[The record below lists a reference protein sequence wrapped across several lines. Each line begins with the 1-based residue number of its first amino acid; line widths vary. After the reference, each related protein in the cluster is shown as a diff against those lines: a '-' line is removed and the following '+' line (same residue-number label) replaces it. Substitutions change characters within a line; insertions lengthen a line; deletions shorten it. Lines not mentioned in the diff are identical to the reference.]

1 MPPFASPITVVAPA
15 LRAVLVAVTTL
26 ALALGGVWLGVR
38 LATPGEYGTPLGR
51 ISVEIDQA
59 RHGEIAAYVPLAD
72 WGVRAR
78 PFAAPVAVHIEPRT
92 LDRQAALRAAQ
103 GERSLLRRSERALR
117 DAVERAVLRTLRF
130 AVGGAAAVAGVVALV
145 LLARGE
151 RRRRM
156 IAGLP
161 LLVVAWGV
169 LACVVALARASATF
183 DEAAL
188 ARPTYFARGAEL
200 VQLVDAA
207 ENARQAGQSY
217 ALKVEGAV
225 RGFATLLSDPTAG
238 DIGAQGRRALLASDV
253 HDNRFALDS
262 LRDYARGKPVFFVGD
277 LGTTGSRVETALL
290 APRLARLGERVIA
303 ISGNHDS
310 GRMMRAL
317 ARRGVTVLERRG
329 VLRPDGSHGADSV
342 RVDGLRVAG
351 FDDPNEWRGRRAD
364 DPRRVFSF
372 AEMFDPKAAEAR
384 ARAELLRWFDGLDPR
399 PDVVLVHQ
407 NGLALFLARTLQD
420 RRDSRALTILTGH
433 DHRQHV
439 DRYGPQVV
447 VDGGTA
453 GAGGLQG
460 VGQDPVGLAEL
471 HFARTGHELEAADL
485 IAVEPVTGNGLARRV
500 VNRRCD
506 TPDRRCRL
514 SAPQFFSPA
523 ATPGSAD

>member
-1 MPPFASPITVVAPA
+1 M
-15 LRAVLVAVTTL
+15 
-26 ALALGGVWLGVR
+26 
-38 LATPGEYGTPLGR
+38 
-51 ISVEIDQA
+51 
-59 RHGEIAAYVPLAD
+59 
-72 WGVRAR
+72 
-78 PFAAPVAVHIEPRT
+78 
-92 LDRQAALRAAQ
+92 
-103 GERSLLRRSERALR
+103 
-117 DAVERAVLRTLRF
+117 LRTLRF
-130 AVGGAAAVAGVVALV
+130 AVGGAAAIGAVLALV
-145 LLARGE
+145 LLARG
-151 RRRRM
+151 RRRRRVV
-156 IAGLP
+156 AGLP
-161 LLVVAWGV
+161 LLVVAWAV
-169 LACVVALARASATF
+169 LACVLTLARAAATF

-238 DIGAQGRRALLASDV
+238 GVERGRRALLASDV

-262 LRDYARGKPVFFVGD
+262 LRDYARGKPVFFAGD
-277 LGTTGSRVETALL
+277 LGTNGSRVETALL
-290 APRLARLGERVIA
+290 APRLARLGQRVVA

-310 GRMMRAL
+310 ARMMRAL

-329 VLRPDGSHGADSV
+329 VLRPDGGHGAASV
-342 RVDGLRVAG
+342 LVGGLRVAG

-372 AEMFDPKAAEAR
+372 AEMFDPRAAEAR
-384 ARAELLRWFDGLDPR
+384 ARAQLLRWFDGLDPR
-399 PDVVLVHQ
+399 PDIVMIHQ

-420 RRDSRALTILTGH
+420 RRDDRALTILTGH

-439 DRYGPQVV
+439 DRYGPHVV

-453 GAGGLQG
+453 GAGGLAG
-460 VGQDPVGLAEL
+460 VGQDSVGLADL

-485 IAVEPVTGNGLARRV
+485 IAVEPITGNGLARRV
-500 VNRRCD
+500 VNRPCD
-506 TPDRRCRL
+506 TPERRCRL

-523 ATPGSAD
+523 ATP

>member
-1 MPPFASPITVVAPA
+1 VRRSQPQAF
-15 LRAVLVAVTTL
+15 LAVLATVAL
-26 ALALGGVWLGVR
+26 ALAGVWLGVR
-38 LATPGEYGTPLGR
+38 LTTPGEYGTPLGR
-51 ISVEIDQA
+51 VSVEVDQA

-78 PFAAPVAVHIEPRT
+78 PFDSPVAVHIEPRT
-92 LDRQAALRAAQ
+92 LERQEALRAAE
-103 GERSLLRRSERALR
+103 GERSLLRRTEEDLRTAIERA
-117 DAVERAVLRTLRF
+117 ALRTLRF
-130 AVGGAAAVAGVVALV
+130 AVGGAAAMAAILALV
-145 LLARGE
+145 LAARGE
-151 RRRRM
+151 RRRRVL
-156 IAGLP
+156 AGLP
-161 LLVVAWGV
+161 LLVVGWGV
-169 LACVVALARASATF
+169 LVCVAALVRAATTF

-238 DIGAQGRRALLASDV
+238 GVEGGRNALLASDV

-262 LRDYARGKPVFFVGD
+262 LREYARGKPVFFAGD

-290 APRLARLGERVIA
+290 APRLARLGTRVVA
-303 ISGNHDS
+303 VSGNHDS
-310 GRMMRAL
+310 ARLMRSL

-329 VLRPDGSHGADSV
+329 VLRPDGTHGAESV
-342 RVDGLRVAG
+342 RVAGLVVAG

-372 AEMFDPKAAEAR
+372 AEMFDPEAAEAR
-384 ARAELLRWFDGLDPR
+384 ARAELLRWFGRLDPR

-407 NGLALFLARTLQD
+407 NGLALFLARTVQERGD
-420 RRDSRALTILTGH
+420 KRPVTILTGH

-439 DRYGPQVV
+439 DRYGRHVV

-453 GAGGLQG
+453 GAGGLAG
-460 VGQDPVGLAEL
+460 VGQDAVGLAEL
-471 HFARTGHELEAADL
+471 HFARADHELEAADL
-485 IAVEPVTGNGLARRV
+485 IAVEPISGNGLARRV
-500 VNRRCD
+500 VNRACD

-514 SAPQFFSPA
+514 SAPQNFASAGPA
-523 ATPGSAD
+523 ARPR

>member
-1 MPPFASPITVVAPA
+1 
-15 LRAVLVAVTTL
+15 
-26 ALALGGVWLGVR
+26 
-38 LATPGEYGTPLGR
+38 
-51 ISVEIDQA
+51 
-59 RHGEIAAYVPLAD
+59 
-72 WGVRAR
+72 
-78 PFAAPVAVHIEPRT
+78 
-92 LDRQAALRAAQ
+92 
-103 GERSLLRRSERALR
+103 
-117 DAVERAVLRTLRF
+117 
-130 AVGGAAAVAGVVALV
+130 V

-151 RRRRM
+151 RRRRV
-156 IAGLP
+156 IAGPP
-161 LLVVAWGV
+161 LLVVAWAV
-169 LACVVALARASATF
+169 LACVVTLARASATF

-238 DIGAQGRRALLASDV
+238 DIGVRGRRALLASDV

-262 LRDYARGKPVFFVGD
+262 LREYARGKPVFFVGD
-277 LGTTGSRVETALL
+277 LGTTGSRVETTLL
-290 APRLARLGERVIA
+290 VPRLARLGDRVIA

-329 VLRPDGSHGADSV
+329 VLRADGSHGPASI

-372 AEMFDPKAAEAR
+372 AEMFDPKAARRTPASSSCAGSTGSSRVPTWCSSTER
-384 ARAELLRWFDGLDPR
+384 AGAVPGPHSAGPPR
-399 PDVVLVHQ
+399 PP
-407 NGLALFLARTLQD
+407 
-420 RRDSRALTILTGH
+420 ALTILTGH

-439 DRYGPQVV
+439 DRYGPHVV

-500 VNRRCD
+500 VNRPCD
-506 TPDRRCRL
+506 TADRRCRL
-514 SAPQFFSPA
+514 SAPRFFSPA
-523 ATPGSAD
+523 TSPEPEG